1 MNNSY
6 YYFLKVRMV
15 AGYTLALLAVPATS
29 YAASAGQTFKSI
41 VDSITSFIGNSIIPI
56 LVIVAIILFFWN
68 LIQFLT
74 HMDNEKEREKFRKY
88 SVNALIALFVIF
100 TVWGI
105 VGIATKIFFGTGAFI
120 PLLPVK

>member
-1 MNNSY
+1 MNIFHPH
-6 YYFLKVRMV
+6 FLKVRQA
-15 AGYTLALLAVPATS
+15 AGYILAVFAIPATS